1 MVNPDADLGMA
12 AQRGQ
17 MRSRAMRTERKQKT
31 ETLLKPEKRIG
42 KKTITAGST
51 QKMSCSPPFHGHPQC
66 TVLLQQ

>member
-1 MVNPDADLGMA
+1 VNVVNPDVDSGMA

-42 KKTITAGST
+42 KKTTTAGRSR
-51 QKMSCSPPFHGHPQC
+51 
-66 TVLLQQ
+66 